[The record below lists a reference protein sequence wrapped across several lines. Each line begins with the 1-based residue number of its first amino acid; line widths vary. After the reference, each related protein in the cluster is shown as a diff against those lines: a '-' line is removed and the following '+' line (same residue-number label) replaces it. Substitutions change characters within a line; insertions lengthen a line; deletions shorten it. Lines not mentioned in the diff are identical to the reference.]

1 MIEDNIKVL
10 RQVAKIS
17 STDNPHKDEKVWCII
32 AGNVELIDDIA
43 YRAIASKHSVRII
56 FREHAILKENKLRKK
71 FDFIMLHGNSLKI
84 NEFKRISEEKGGS
97 FIRISSMH
105 LKEEPNLMILV
116 APEDAIRHTV
126 STIERS
132 KIPFAI
138 LLESQTTGFI
148 EVDLD
153 PNVKLPGFIK
163 SMLKPLYNVSDVV
176 LSTILVSVDEKKDIG
191 KVQSVATSNK
201 VFVIDFKDLKMEA
214 SQ

>member
-1 MIEDNIKVL
+1 
-10 RQVAKIS
+10 
-17 STDNPHKDEKVWCII
+17 
-32 AGNVELIDDIA
+32 
-43 YRAIASKHSVRII
+43 
-56 FREHAILKENKLRKK
+56 
-71 FDFIMLHGNSLKI
+71 MLHGNSLKI
-84 NEFKRISEEKGGS
+84 NEFKRISDEKGGS
-97 FIRISSMH
+97 FIRISPRY

-116 APEDAIRHTV
+116 APDDAIRHTV

-176 LSTILVSVDEKKDIG
+176 LSTILISVDEKKDIG